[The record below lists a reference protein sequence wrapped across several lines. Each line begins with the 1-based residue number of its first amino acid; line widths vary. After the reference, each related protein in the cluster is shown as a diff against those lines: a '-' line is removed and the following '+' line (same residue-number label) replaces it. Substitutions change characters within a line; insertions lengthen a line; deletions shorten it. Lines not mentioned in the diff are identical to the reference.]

1 MKISLLA
8 ITILIIY
15 FLNFAS
21 IIITIFVERK
31 KPLTAT
37 VWILVLSLIPVL
49 GFLLYF
55 IFGRNL
61 RPNQKRIFRLKK
73 DYDELYNSWL
83 IKEKYLLNNDD
94 KLFNDENM
102 SKYKDLIE
110 MNINSSR
117 SIYSQDNEV
126 NIFTKGKDKYAALI
140 KDIENAKE
148 TINILYFIIKNDV
161 IGRKIVDLLT
171 KKAKQG
177 VEIKVLYDHVG
188 SLNTPSRMFNKLKK
202 AGGKVARF
210 FPLSFG
216 TYCSINYRN
225 HRKIVVIDGDIGYVG
240 GINIGDEYMDSA
252 KGKYKRLRPWRDTHL
267 RIVGTSVMFLQERFL
282 MDWYYATKDESINE
296 DNKLKKFFH
305 SNGGSG
311 KVGIQIVSSGPD
323 LNGEQIKMGYIK
335 MINSA
340 KDKVYLQ
347 TPYFI
352 PDDSFLEA
360 LKISAMSGVDVRI
373 MIPLIPDKKFVYR
386 ATTSYIHDLLECG
399 IKVYLYKG
407 FLHSKMVVVDGEIAS
422 IGTANLDIRSFLLD
436 FEINAFI
443 YDTKFTQKC
452 VDIFEADAEKSEILT
467 MEKYKARGGLTKVE
481 EAISRLFSPL
491 L

>member
-1 MKISLLA
+1 
-8 ITILIIY
+8 
-15 FLNFAS
+15 
-21 IIITIFVERK
+21 
-31 KPLTAT
+31 
-37 VWILVLSLIPVL
+37 
-49 GFLLYF
+49 
-55 IFGRNL
+55 
-61 RPNQKRIFRLKK
+61 
-73 DYDELYNSWL
+73 
-83 IKEKYLLNNDD
+83 
-94 KLFNDENM
+94 
-102 SKYKDLIE
+102 
-110 MNINSSR
+110 
-117 SIYSQDNEV
+117 
-126 NIFTKGKDKYAALI
+126 
-140 KDIENAKE
+140 
-148 TINILYFIIKNDV
+148 
-161 IGRKIVDLLT
+161 LLT

-177 VEIKVLYDHVG
+177 VEVRVLYDHVG

-202 AGGKVARF
+202 AGGKVTRF

-216 TYCSINYRN
+216 TYCSVNYRN
-225 HRKIVVIDGDIGYVG
+225 HRKIVVIDGQIGYVG
-240 GINIGDEYMDSA
+240 GINIGDEYMEGA

-296 DNKLKKFFH
+296 DDKLKKFFH
-305 SNGGSG
+305 NDGGAG

-323 LNGEQIKMGYIK
+323 LSGEQIKMGYIK

-360 LKISAMSGVDVRI
+360 LKIAAMSGIDVRI

-452 VDIFEADAEKSEILT
+452 VDIFEADVEKSEILT
-467 MEKYKARGGLTKVE
+467 MEKYKARGVGTKIE

>member
-1 MKISLLA
+1 MEISPFA
-8 ITILIIY
+8 ITIVIIY
-15 FLNFAS
+15 FINFIS
-21 IIITIFVERK
+21 IVITIYAERK

-37 VWILVLSLIPVL
+37 VWILILSLIPVL

-73 DYDELYNSWL
+73 EYDIVYNGWL
-83 IKEKYLLNNDD
+83 LKEKYLLNNDD
-94 KLFNDENM
+94 KLFNDENIA
-102 SKYKDLIE
+102 KYKDIIE

-126 NIFTKGKDKYAALI
+126 SIFTNGKDKYEALL
-140 KDIENAKE
+140 KDIKNAKE
-148 TINILYFIIKNDV
+148 TINILYFIIKNDT
-161 IGRKIVDLLT
+161 IGKKIVDLLT
-171 KKAKQG
+171 QKAKQG
-177 VEIKVLYDHVG
+177 VEVRVLYDHVG
-188 SLNTPSRMFNKLKK
+188 SFHTPSRMFNKLKK
-202 AGGKVARF
+202 SGGKVARF

-225 HRKIVVIDGDIGYVG
+225 HRKIVVIDGSIGYVG
-240 GINIGDEYMDSA
+240 GINIGDEYMGNG
-252 KGKYKRLRPWRDTHL
+252 KGRSKRLRPWRDTHL

-282 MDWYYATKDESINE
+282 MDWYYATKDEAINE
-296 DNKLKKFFH
+296 NNRLKRFFNN
-305 SNGGSG
+305 NGGTG
-311 KVGIQIVSSGPD
+311 KIGVQIVSSGPD
-323 LNGEQIKMGYIK
+323 LSGEQIKMGYIK
-335 MINSA
+335 LINSA
-340 KDKVYLQ
+340 KSKVYLQ

-373 MIPLIPDKKFVYR
+373 MLPLTPDKKFVYH
-386 ATTSYIHDLLECG
+386 ATTSYIQDLLDYG

-407 FLHSKMVVVDGEIAS
+407 FLHSKMVAVDGEVVS
-422 IGTANLDIRSFLLD
+422 LGTANLDIRSFSLD

-443 YDTKFTQKC
+443 YDTEFAQKC
-452 VDIFEADAEKSEILT
+452 IDIFDDDAKKSEMMTI
-467 MEKYKARGGLTKVE
+467 EKYKSRGVWNKLKEGL
-481 EAISRLFSPL
+481 SRLFSPL

>member
-1 MKISLLA
+1 MKISPFA
-8 ITILIIY
+8 ITIGIIY
-15 FLNFAS
+15 FINFIS
-21 IIITIFVERK
+21 IVITIFVERK

-37 VWILVLSLIPVL
+37 VWIFILSLIPIL

-55 IFGRNL
+55 VFGRNL

-73 DYDELYNSWL
+73 EYDTVYNSWL
-83 IKEKYLLNNDD
+83 IEEKYLLNNDD
-94 KLFNDENM
+94 ELFNDANIAE
-102 SKYKDLIE
+102 YKDIIE
-110 MNINSSR
+110 MNINSNR

-126 NIFTKGKDKYAALI
+126 SIFTNGKDKYEALL

-148 TINILYFIIKNDV
+148 TINILYFIIKNDT
-161 IGRKIVDLLT
+161 IGRKMVDLLT

-177 VEIKVLYDHVG
+177 VEVRVLYDHIG
-188 SLNTPSRMFNKLKK
+188 SFHTPSRMFDKLKK
-202 AGGKVARF
+202 AGGKVTRF

-225 HRKIVVIDGDIGYVG
+225 HRKIVVIDGSIGYVG
-240 GINIGDEYMDSA
+240 GINIGDEYMGEA
-252 KGKYKRLRPWRDTHL
+252 KGKYKKLRPWRDTHI

-282 MDWYYATKDESINE
+282 MDWYYATKDETVNE
-296 DNKLKKFFH
+296 DNRLKKFFH
-305 SNGGSG
+305 NRGGKG
-311 KVGIQIVSSGPD
+311 KIGVQIVASGPD
-323 LNGEQIKMGYIK
+323 LTGEQIKMGYIK

-340 KDKVYLQ
+340 KDRVYLQ

-360 LKISAMSGVDVRI
+360 LKISAMSGVDVR
-373 MIPLIPDKKFVYR
+373 MMLPLTPDKNFVYH
-386 ATTSYIHDLLECG
+386 ATTSYIQDLLDYG

-407 FLHSKMVVVDGEIAS
+407 FLHSKMVAVDGRIVS
-422 IGTANLDIRSFLLD
+422 LGTANLDIRSFSLD

-443 YDTKFTQKC
+443 YDTEFAEKC
-452 VDIFEADAEKSEILT
+452 ISIFEDDMKKSEIVT
-467 MEKYKARGGLTKVE
+467 MEKYKARGTWNKTKE
-481 EAISRLFSPL
+481 GFSRLFSPL

>member
-1 MKISLLA
+1 MKISIFA
-8 ITILIIY
+8 ITVGIIY
-15 FLNFAS
+15 FINFIS
-21 IIITIFVERK
+21 IIITIYVERK

-37 VWILVLSLIPVL
+37 VWILVLSLIPVM

-73 DYDELYNSWL
+73 EYDTLYNSWL
-83 IKEKYLLNNDD
+83 IKEKYLLNNED
-94 KLFNDENM
+94 KLFNDKNVRN
-102 SKYKDLIE
+102 YKDIIE

-126 NIFTKGKDKYAALI
+126 DIFTNGEDKYKALLEDI
-140 KDIENAKE
+140 KNAKE
-148 TINILYFIIKNDV
+148 TINILYFIIKNDN

-171 KKAKQG
+171 QKAEQG
-177 VEIKVLYDHVG
+177 VDVRVLYDHVG
-188 SLNTPSRMFNKLKK
+188 SFHTPSRMFNKLKK
-202 AGGKVARF
+202 SGGKVARF

-225 HRKIVVIDGDIGYVG
+225 HRKVVVIDGSIGYVG
-240 GINIGDEYMDSA
+240 GMNIGDEYMGNA
-252 KGKYKRLRPWRDTHL
+252 RGQYKRLRPWRDTHL

-282 MDWYYATKDESINE
+282 MDWYYATKDETINE
-296 DNKLKKFFH
+296 DNMLKKYFH
-305 SNGGSG
+305 NDGGTG
-311 KVGIQIVSSGPD
+311 KIGVQIVASGPD
-323 LNGEQIKMGYIK
+323 LSGEQIKMGYIK

-340 KDKVYLQ
+340 KNKVYLQ

-373 MIPLIPDKKFVYR
+373 MLPLIPDKKFVYD
-386 ATTSYIHDLLECG
+386 ATTSYIQDLLDYG

-407 FLHSKMVVVDGEIAS
+407 FLHSKMVAVDGKVVS
-422 IGTANLDIRSFLLD
+422 LGTANLDIRSFSLD

-443 YDTKFTQKC
+443 YDTKFAQKC
-452 VDIFEADAEKSEILT
+452 INIFEDDVKKSEIVT
-467 MEKYKARGGLTKVE
+467 IEKYNSRRGWTKIKEGL
-481 EAISRLFSPL
+481 SRLFSPL